1 LTQRPLVSAGIAL
14 DSLLAVQ
21 DDFAVVALEA
31 LRVPVLVQSCQPLS
45 RRLAFLGG
53 DGFVAAGAPGSVFL
67 VVAFLTKQFV
77 VWVGGESD
85 VLVGEVLL
93 ADGALEA
100 GGVKGH
106 THRPDHLAPDLFF
119 ANVTP

>member
-1 LTQRPLVSAGIAL
+1 MAAII
-14 DSLLAVQ
+14 LARFEC
-21 DDFAVVALEA
+21 DKPKYKI
-31 LRVPVLVQSCQPLS
+31 RVHL
-45 RRLAFLGG
+45 
-53 DGFVAAGAPGSVFL
+53 L